1 MEHAVLSRVFVWGLS
16 DSALLSFR
24 ECQSDERGE
33 QRALARNPGNGCE
46 GQRSDPAWLHPC
58 FQPPPTLAFHV
69 FFLDCCRAILPVS
82 PRFPN
87 LEGAAK
93 DWVSYP
99 PPQPPSLLYPTP
111 AGPHCT
117 AAAFLGHSHP
127 LGSHREG
134 ELPFALHHLPLFY

>member
-69 FFLDCCRAILPVS
+69 FFLDCCGAILPVS

-99 PPQPPSLLYPTP
+99 PPQPPSRPLSNPCGTP
-111 AGPHCT
+111 
-117 AAAFLGHSHP
+117 
-127 LGSHREG
+127 
-134 ELPFALHHLPLFY
+134 LHGRRDLKRSQPPPGFT